1 MCCLEFDNEKSH
13 NLTARIMHALMPSL
27 SFPWYIYLIFDTLPV
42 FPIHT
47 WKIPTLPSPT
57 LVNSFHMYQ
66 RIYFYQILKT
76 IPSYCICTLY
86 QNIHFLLDT
95 KKNPNL
101 LNHLFQVRSN
111 SIQMLTFNFQH
122 FLCNEFLTFF
132 GNAGILQFGP
142 RLSLVLPS
150 WTSFENQ

>member
-47 WKIPTLPSPT
+47 WKIPILPSPT

-66 RIYFYQILKT
+66 
-76 IPSYCICTLY
+76 
-86 QNIHFLLDT
+86 NIFLLDT
-95 KKNPNL
+95 KNNPIL
-101 LNHLFQVRSN
+101 LYLYLILEYIFQGWVEHQNPEHRASTSIESPSMSEHEHVLLIQVRAS
-111 SIQMLTFNFQH
+111 SEHERAFRASLMQLTQFFQ
-122 FLCNEFLTFF
+122 N
-132 GNAGILQFGP
+132 
-142 RLSLVLPS
+142 
-150 WTSFENQ
+150 